1 MKKFAKILVFIVA
14 VALVFGVIGVSTF
27 AVDDH
32 SDGITLYLKPNSNWT
47 QSNARFAVYT
57 WDGGDKWFNLTSAGD
72 GYYTVTLPAGISNII
87 FCRMNPS
94 TTANNW
100 NNKWNQT
107 ADLKVQTN
115 GNNCYTVA
123 AGAWDK
129 GGGTWSKF
137 TCAHTNV
144 AGSEVVLKAPTC
156 TETGLTQYTCSKC
169 GNYTVVTEA
178 KGHTYT
184 NNKCTVCGSMASYT
198 VAGANSSDAA
208 SIFGTA
214 WDTTNTA
221 NDMTYDEATGAYTKV
236 YTNVPAGTY
245 KFKCAQDHAWN
256 VAYPGSDKQVT
267 VSKAGSTLT
276 ITLKGTTVTTS
287 VVAPV
292 AKIGTQYFFDLQE
305 AIDAAVDGD
314 TVVLL
319 ANYTGDIYFTRAA
332 DVDVTI
338 NGNGNTFKGAIT
350 IDGKSATYATG
361 SLTIENVRF
370 DATGISKAAS
380 INFGVSGNNN
390 TRYITN
396 VSIIKCTFTGGNREK
411 AAIKSYTGG
420 DYNVVIAG
428 CTVDNT
434 MHSLVQAVNV
444 TGLEIDACTVYS
456 KNGINLNNSS
466 DVVVKNSTIE
476 VSGYALRAGAGS
488 DGTSGAVELTNN
500 TLKTD
505 NTEGDPV
512 IVIRG
517 LAQKNID
524 LVMTEN
530 VVSGDVHIG
539 GTTADTKVSAEANYW
554 DGKTPVVKGTAF
566 KVLEVYTDE
575 AKTTTAVAGLQ
586 GNGTEADPFLI
597 NNVDELV
604 WFRDQVDLQLADGT
618 TQFAGK
624 YFKLTADIDLAGIN
638 WDPIGSMTGDHGSF
652 KGVFDGDGHTI
663 SNLYVEQAGNGLGF
677 FARITGNPE
686 STVGNPEI
694 KNLNFVNVTVKST
707 NDSSYVGGVVGNCF
721 IGNINNVH
729 VSGDILIS
737 GRGYIGGIVGHGYVV
752 MDNVSV
758 KGNEG
763 SLITSTF
770 WCAGGILGYSGENV
784 TNIMNANV
792 EGVTI
797 KSAAGGLGAI
807 VGMASANNS
816 GSNLSASNVKIE
828 TYIGAYGDAYATYC
842 IGYLYGGNTSNL
854 TGELVVENVVVATSN
869 GKTPAFAD
877 AVAVING
884 TDVYF
889 DYNEAFKAA
898 KNGDVVSIVKPGTYK
913 LAVSGKN
920 VTVTGAVDGVAF
932 EGMGEYNMGGAN
944 VTFNNITFNWTNDDY
959 RGLQHSGNLVYNNC
973 TINGQV
979 FLYGNSEI
987 FNECTFNQTSAAK
1000 YNVWTYGAK
1009 YVEFNKCTFN
1019 SAGKALLVY
1028 TESATHFIDLAI
1040 TETTFNASAVAAGK
1054 AAIEIDTSLTAGA
1067 NISIDAVTTAN
1078 GFDAGN
1084 VSGNT
1089 LWNNKKGNATDK
1101 NNDII
1106 ITVAG
1111 EEVLAPLPY
1120 EVTIGSTKYTSIQ
1133 AAIDAAKS
1141 GDEISIYNDLVLT
1154 NSLYINNKT
1163 VTINLNKHTLT
1174 YGGTN
1179 LRAAAAI
1186 AVLTNNA
1193 TLIVK
1198 GNGTVLTNGA
1208 IFSIEDGS
1216 EVQIVDGTYD
1226 VDVTPY
1232 LAEGY
1237 RVATAPQADGTI
1249 LYGVVTNTDKTF
1261 IGENGNWWVGEYD
1274 TGIAAQPKV
1283 EIIEVDG
1290 VKYWHVNGINTGYLV
1305 TPTDAVTPEI
1315 KVIDGVWHIDI
1326 KDGNG
1331 FQSTS
1336 IVAGAVDGNG
1346 IVSIEKTESN
1356 GLIDIYTIT
1365 YNDGTTTMFTIQNG
1379 SNGANGPTGPDG
1391 IPGNQG
1397 PKGNRGEPGANGAS
1411 NTWFVNSALY
1421 IALGCIALAGGVV
1434 LVLNYKRTHWWG

>member
-57 WDGGDKWFNLTSAGD
+57 WDGGDKWINLTSAGD

-100 NNKWNQT
+100 SNKWNQSGN
-107 ADLKVQTN
+107 LKVQTN
-115 GNNCYTVA
+115 GNNCCTIKD
-123 AGAWDK
+123 GQWDC
-129 GGGTWSKF
+129 GTNVTWSKF

-169 GNYTVVTEA
+169 GVYTVVTGA

-292 AKIGTQYFFDLQE
+292 AKIGSDYYFDIPSALAAAQDGDTVTLLAGTYTANLSVDKAITVVGETTSAGTKRVTIKGKLSVTANGATVKNINVDNGSSTAGYVSGSDILIEGCTVKGSNGFRYCYTNGVVTFKNSVITGSTYGIHFDGNAGGEIVIDGCTITGWTSFAGTINKVSMVDTSFEKGNYNYIRFYQKEVVLDGCTFNESMQVDLAVSE
-305 AIDAAVDGD
+305 ANVTVDNCVVENGGEAAKLFSNGDIVASNIVVDETKLLPLYAQINGVDYRGSYNDVFNAAVDGD
-314 TVVLL
+314 E
-319 ANYTGDIYFTRAA
+319 
-332 DVDVTI
+332 VTI
-338 NGNGNTFKGAIT
+338 
-350 IDGKSATYATG
+350 
-361 SLTIENVRF
+361 V
-370 DATGISKAAS
+370 
-380 INFGVSGNNN
+380 
-390 TRYITN
+390 
-396 VSIIKCTFTGGNREK
+396 
-411 AAIKSYTGG
+411 
-420 DYNVVIAG
+420 
-428 CTVDNT
+428 
-434 MHSLVQAVNV
+434 
-444 TGLEIDACTVYS
+444 
-456 KNGINLNNSS
+456 
-466 DVVVKNSTIE
+466 
-476 VSGYALRAGAGS
+476 
-488 DGTSGAVELTNN
+488 
-500 TLKTD
+500 
-505 NTEGDPV
+505 
-512 IVIRG
+512 
-517 LAQKNID
+517 
-524 LVMTEN
+524 
-530 VVSGDVHIG
+530 
-539 GTTADTKVSAEANYW
+539 
-554 DGKTPVVKGTAF
+554 
-566 KVLEVYTDE
+566 
-575 AKTTTAVAGLQ
+575 AK
-586 GNGTEADPFLI
+586 
-597 NNVDELV
+597 
-604 WFRDQVDLQLADGT
+604 
-618 TQFAGK
+618 
-624 YFKLTADIDLAGIN
+624 
-638 WDPIGSMTGDHGSF
+638 
-652 KGVFDGDGHTI
+652 
-663 SNLYVEQAGNGLGF
+663 
-677 FARITGNPE
+677 
-686 STVGNPEI
+686 
-694 KNLNFVNVTVKST
+694 
-707 NDSSYVGGVVGNCF
+707 
-721 IGNINNVH
+721 
-729 VSGDILIS
+729 
-737 GRGYIGGIVGHGYVV
+737 
-752 MDNVSV
+752 
-758 KGNEG
+758 
-763 SLITSTF
+763 
-770 WCAGGILGYSGENV
+770 
-784 TNIMNANV
+784 
-792 EGVTI
+792 
-797 KSAAGGLGAI
+797 
-807 VGMASANNS
+807 
-816 GSNLSASNVKIE
+816 
-828 TYIGAYGDAYATYC
+828 
-842 IGYLYGGNTSNL
+842 
-854 TGELVVENVVVATSN
+854 
-869 GKTPAFAD
+869 
-877 AVAVING
+877 
-884 TDVYF
+884 
-889 DYNEAFKAA
+889 
-898 KNGDVVSIVKPGTYK
+898 GTYK
-913 LAVSGKN
+913 LLVSGKN
-920 VTVTGAVDGVAF
+920 ITVTGGVDGVVF
-932 EGMGEYNMGGAN
+932 EGMGAYGMGGAN

-1040 TETTFNASAVAAGK
+1040 IETTFNASAVAAGK

-1397 PKGNRGEPGANGAS
+1397 PKGDRGQAGANGAS

>member
-72 GYYTVTLPAGISNII
+72 GYYTVTIPAGISNII

-115 GNNCYTVA
+115 GNNCYTVK
-123 AGAWDK
+123 AGTWDK

-169 GNYTVVTEA
+169 GDYTVVTGA
-178 KGHTYT
+178 KGHSYS
-184 NNKCTVCGSMASYT
+184 NNKCTVCGAFAPYT
-198 VAGANSSDAA
+198 VAGATSSGAA

-292 AKIGTQYFFDLQE
+292 AKIGSDYYFDIPSALAAAQDGDTVTLLAGTYTANLSVNKAITVVGETTSAGTKRVTIKGKLSVTANGATVKNINVDNGSSTAGYVSGSDILIEGCTVKGSNGFRYCYTNGVVTFKNSVITGSTYGIHFDGNAGGEIVIDGCTITGWTSFAGTINKVSMVDTSFEKGNYNYIRFYQKEVVLDGCTFNESMQVDLAVSE
-305 AIDAAVDGD
+305 ANVTVDNCVVENGGEAAKLFSNGDIVASNIVVDETKLLPLYAQINGVDYRGSYNDVFNAAVDGD
-314 TVVLL
+314 E
-319 ANYTGDIYFTRAA
+319 
-332 DVDVTI
+332 VTI
-338 NGNGNTFKGAIT
+338 
-350 IDGKSATYATG
+350 
-361 SLTIENVRF
+361 V
-370 DATGISKAAS
+370 
-380 INFGVSGNNN
+380 
-390 TRYITN
+390 
-396 VSIIKCTFTGGNREK
+396 
-411 AAIKSYTGG
+411 
-420 DYNVVIAG
+420 
-428 CTVDNT
+428 
-434 MHSLVQAVNV
+434 
-444 TGLEIDACTVYS
+444 
-456 KNGINLNNSS
+456 
-466 DVVVKNSTIE
+466 
-476 VSGYALRAGAGS
+476 
-488 DGTSGAVELTNN
+488 
-500 TLKTD
+500 
-505 NTEGDPV
+505 
-512 IVIRG
+512 
-517 LAQKNID
+517 
-524 LVMTEN
+524 
-530 VVSGDVHIG
+530 
-539 GTTADTKVSAEANYW
+539 
-554 DGKTPVVKGTAF
+554 
-566 KVLEVYTDE
+566 
-575 AKTTTAVAGLQ
+575 AK
-586 GNGTEADPFLI
+586 
-597 NNVDELV
+597 
-604 WFRDQVDLQLADGT
+604 
-618 TQFAGK
+618 
-624 YFKLTADIDLAGIN
+624 
-638 WDPIGSMTGDHGSF
+638 
-652 KGVFDGDGHTI
+652 
-663 SNLYVEQAGNGLGF
+663 
-677 FARITGNPE
+677 
-686 STVGNPEI
+686 
-694 KNLNFVNVTVKST
+694 
-707 NDSSYVGGVVGNCF
+707 
-721 IGNINNVH
+721 
-729 VSGDILIS
+729 
-737 GRGYIGGIVGHGYVV
+737 
-752 MDNVSV
+752 
-758 KGNEG
+758 
-763 SLITSTF
+763 
-770 WCAGGILGYSGENV
+770 
-784 TNIMNANV
+784 
-792 EGVTI
+792 
-797 KSAAGGLGAI
+797 
-807 VGMASANNS
+807 
-816 GSNLSASNVKIE
+816 
-828 TYIGAYGDAYATYC
+828 
-842 IGYLYGGNTSNL
+842 
-854 TGELVVENVVVATSN
+854 
-869 GKTPAFAD
+869 
-877 AVAVING
+877 
-884 TDVYF
+884 
-889 DYNEAFKAA
+889 
-898 KNGDVVSIVKPGTYK
+898 GTYK
-913 LAVSGKN
+913 LLVSGKN
-920 VTVTGAVDGVAF
+920 ITVTGGVDGVVF
-932 EGMGEYNMGGAN
+932 EGMGAYGMGGAN

-959 RGLQHSGNLVYNNC
+959 KGLQHSGNLVYNNC

-987 FNECTFNQTSAAK
+987 FNECTFNQTSAGK

-1009 YVEFNKCTFN
+1009 HVEFNKCTFN

-1028 TESATHFIDLAI
+1028 TEASTHFIDLAI
-1040 TETTFNASAVAAGK
+1040 TETTFNASELVAGK

-1067 NISIDAVTTAN
+1067 NISIDAATIAN

-1283 EIIEVDG
+1283 EIVEVDG

-1336 IVAGAVDGNG
+1336 VVAGAVDGNG

-1391 IPGNQG
+1391 ISGNQG
-1397 PKGNRGEPGANGAS
+1397 PKGDRGQAGANGAS